1 MKRDITV
8 TVAVLAA
15 GRSSRMGGANK
26 LLAIFDG
33 KPLVRRSVEVAMQAD
48 SGSVI
53 VVTGHMAD
61 DIAVALQGLD
71 VAIVHNPLYATGIA
85 SSITTALLAMP
96 SESDG
101 LMIHL
106 GDMPAVNTHHI
117 RTMIDCFR
125 QLEGNAVIR
134 AVTDAG
140 ERGNPCILPRQLF
153 QALSALHG
161 DIGARHVIEA
171 SGIPIIDVSIGE
183 AARIDVDTRDAVL
196 KAGGQIA

>member
-8 TVAVLAA
+8 TIAVLAA

-33 KPLVRRSVEVAMQAD
+33 KPLVRRSVEAAMQAD

-53 VVTGHMAD
+53 VVTGHMAE
-61 DIAVALQGLD
+61 DIAAVLKGLD
-71 VAIVHNPLYATGIA
+71 VAIVHNPDYANGLA
-85 SSITTALLAMP
+85 SSITTALLAIP
-96 SESDG
+96 AGSDG
-101 LMIHL
+101 VMIHL
-106 GDMPAVNTHHI
+106 GDMPAVNTQHI
-117 RTMIDCFR
+117 RAMIDSFR
-125 QLEGNAVIR
+125 EHEGNAVIR

-153 QALSALHG
+153 DALSALHG
-161 DIGARHVIEA
+161 DVGARHVIEA
-171 SGIPIIDVSIGE
+171 SGIPVIEVSIGV

-196 KAGGQIA
+196 KAGGLIA